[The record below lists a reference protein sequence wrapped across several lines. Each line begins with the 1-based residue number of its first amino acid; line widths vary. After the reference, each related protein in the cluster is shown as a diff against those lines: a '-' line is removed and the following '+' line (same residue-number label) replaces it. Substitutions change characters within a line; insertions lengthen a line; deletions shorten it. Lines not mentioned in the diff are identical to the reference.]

1 MYFMHAWLKC
11 QRINLFKNYMARI
24 GMWLS
29 GWTMTCM
36 NKVMGS
42 ISNMEKIWK
51 KERERERER
60 ERESK
65 KKGKKRKA
73 NTYHFLSGSQS
84 FKYTEIKAFM

>member
-51 KERERERER
+51 KERE
-60 ERESK
+60 SK
-65 KKGKKRKA
+65 KNGKKRKA